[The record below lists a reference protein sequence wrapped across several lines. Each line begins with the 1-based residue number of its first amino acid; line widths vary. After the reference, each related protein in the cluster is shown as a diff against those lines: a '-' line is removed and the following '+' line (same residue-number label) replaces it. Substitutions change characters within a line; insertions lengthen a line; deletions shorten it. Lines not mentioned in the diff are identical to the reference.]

1 MRKKEE
7 ENKEWKDYYEER
19 NILDE
24 ISDEAVKFT
33 LEGDL
38 RREILSGKRKRKL
51 KNVTI
56 KVDPLQIVAIKKLS
70 NMKSIPYQTLI
81 RHWLTEGIKHEM
93 DSVLK

>member
-1 MRKKEE
+1 MRKKEK
-7 ENKEWKDYYEER
+7 ENKDWKNYYEGR

-24 ISDEAVKFT
+24 IADEPIDFN
-33 LEGDL
+33 LDGDL
-38 RREILSGKRKRKL
+38 RQEILSGKRKRKL

-81 RHWLTEGIKHEM
+81 RHWLAEGIKHEM
-93 DSVLK
+93 GSVLK

>member
-1 MRKKEE
+1 MRKKQEK
-7 ENKEWKDYYEER
+7 NKEWKDYYEGS

-24 ISDEAVKFT
+24 ISDEAVDFT

-38 RREILSGKRKRKL
+38 RQEILSGKRKRKL

-56 KVDPLQIVAIKKLS
+56 KVDPLQILAIKKLS

-81 RHWLTEGIKHEM
+81 RHWLAEGIKHEM

>member
-1 MRKKEE
+1 MREKQEK
-7 ENKEWKDYYEER
+7 NKEWKDYYEGR

-24 ISDEAVKFT
+24 ISDEAVDFT
-33 LEGDL
+33 LKGDFQQ
-38 RREILSGKRKRKL
+38 EILSGKRKKKL

-56 KVDPLQIVAIKKLS
+56 KVDPLQILAIKKLS

-81 RHWLTEGIKHEM
+81 RHWLAEGIKHEM

>member
-1 MRKKEE
+1 MRTKQE
-7 ENKEWKDYYEER
+7 ENKEWKAYYEEG

-24 ISDEAVKFT
+24 ISDEPVDIT
-33 LEGDL
+33 LKGGL
-38 RREILSGKRKRKL
+38 REEILSGKRKRKL

-81 RHWLTEGIKHEM
+81 RHWLAEGIKHEM

>member
-1 MRKKEE
+1 MKKN
-7 ENKEWKDYYEER
+7 ENKDWKDYYEEK

-24 ISDEAVKFT
+24 ISVEEVEFSLDAN
-33 LEGDL
+33 L
-38 RREILSGKRKRKL
+38 RQEILSGKRRRKL

-56 KVDPLQIVAIKKLS
+56 KIDPLQIVAIKKLS

-81 RHWLTEGIKHEM
+81 RHWLAEGIKHEM